1 MATVPQT
8 AEPTRNE
15 TSPRTPR
22 IVFFGPAKSGKTE
35 LFKRFIH
42 TMQPDDFTITLAP
55 SEPLPNRVVREIEQ
69 QVVQVENAH
78 IGELGQSFK
87 LYDCDGKAAGDLLN
101 TPEAV
106 IRRTTRGAHVDEVRN
121 ADALILVIDAKAD
134 DSIIDQTLQSFQRF
148 VKGLQQGRTD
158 GREVGGLPVF
168 LTLTKCD
175 ALYQPGDMPTD
186 WLNRLNEKEL
196 NVKNRFEDYF
206 GDDVSTESESEFLGF
221 GSLNL
226 KLHKTSTKIPQ
237 GAAFNNYADPN
248 GFFRVADLVTECLL
262 AARNHLDRAQS
273 ARKRLRWTVGGAA
286 GMLGLMMFGVLLFAT
301 TGGFG
306 SSNLLAER
314 VKAYQ
319 ASEPAI
325 AIRLSDKHFGR
336 YYKELNSIHSSSG
349 FADLSS
355 DFQQFVTTRLVEFE
369 KYKDFRSR
377 FKPPRL
383 GPAELRS
390 REQVDQLAL
399 DLNDTL
405 APPSEFAATWNQTE
419 AVQLWSKWKTDL
431 VLAREA
437 EEQVHDWYRVLI
449 RRANELL
456 LTDKPPDFGWRSQCV
471 NLLTDADSPPFR
483 TGDEMEKSP
492 TIPIL
497 RGRKLTYA
505 VGFSFERVNMA
516 RRDWE
521 DTRDRLRCLRDLT
534 DAIGLTTGP
543 GTPNPVL
550 DLPEPTPDGIGSQ
563 ELAAARLATLL
574 ASFPSHA
581 KDGIATSLA
590 KSCFPEWLESGY
602 PDAVRQAVDL
612 RLRSILETA
621 RRHVRRIILAR
632 LGGSAESREGWKRL
646 GSELLTPPTM
656 RDWDKLLSLLQELS
670 EREAAPSPLSD
681 LRAFLLQE
689 RFDMTLSNLVVTLP
703 DDLLEQKATPSG
715 NFILTV
721 QPIGQQPTSY
731 NFKRLGEGQRNRPYT
746 AYTFQPDGHSGK
758 FTMMPGDGLIASVPL
773 RSDGQD
779 YRLVWAS
786 GRSNWFQLDRLQ
798 QPPRLEKIGPVPA
811 PQTAPN
817 VKLSV
822 PEPGVFLR
830 VPALLPDMRT
840 K

>member
-1 MATVPQT
+1 MATAPQT
-8 AEPTRNE
+8 ADPTRNA

-22 IVFFGPAKSGKTE
+22 IVFFGPPYSGKSA
-35 LFKRFIH
+35 LLNVFIR
-42 TMQPDDFTITLAP
+42 TMKPDEFTVTLTATQPT
-55 SEPLPNRVVREIEQ
+55 NRVGREI
-69 QVVQVENAH
+69 VPHDIPVENPDVGAP
-78 IGELGQSFK
+78 GSTFT
-87 LYDCDGKAAGDLLN
+87 LYDCDGKAAGDLL
-101 TPEAV
+101 TSPEAV
-106 IRRTTRGAHVDEVRN
+106 IRRTSRGAIVEEVRN
-121 ADALILVIDAKAD
+121 ADALILIIDAYASD
-134 DSIIDQTLQSFQRF
+134 IVVNQTLQNFQGF

-175 ALYQPGDMPTD
+175 ALYQPGDTPTD
-186 WLNRLNEKEL
+186 WLQRVTEREST
-196 NVKNRFEDYF
+196 VQHQFEEYF
-206 GDDVSTESESEFLGF
+206 GDDVSTAVESQFLSF
-221 GSLNL
+221 GSIDLS
-226 KLHKTSTKIPQ
+226 LHATSIQIPTSP
-237 GAAFNNYADPN
+237 AFKGYADPN
-248 GFFRVADLVTECLL
+248 GTFGVADLVTECLL
-262 AARNHLDRAQS
+262 AARNHLDRVQS

-286 GMLGLMMFGVLLFAT
+286 GLLALMMFGVLLFAT

-325 AIRLSDKHFGR
+325 AVRFSDKHFGR
-336 YYKELNSIHSSSG
+336 YYKELNSIHTSSG
-349 FADLSS
+349 FADLSD

-369 KYKDFRSR
+369 KYKDYRSR

-405 APPSEFAATWNQTE
+405 APPSEFAATWNETE
-419 AVQLWSKWKTDL
+419 AVQLWAKWKTDL

-437 EEQVHDWYRVLI
+437 EERVHDWYRGLI

-456 LTDKPPDFGWRSQCV
+456 LTDKPPDFGWRSLSV
-471 NLLTDADSPPFR
+471 TLLADAESPPFR
-483 TGDEMEKSP
+483 TADEMEKSP
-492 TIPIL
+492 TVPVL

-505 VGFSFERVNMA
+505 VGFSFERVSIA

-543 GTPNPVL
+543 GTPAPVL

-563 ELAAARLATLL
+563 ELASVRLAALL
-574 ASFPSHA
+574 ASFPSRT
-581 KDGIATSLA
+581 KEGVATSLA

-621 RRHVRRIILAR
+621 RRQVRRIILAQ
-632 LGGSAESREGWKRL
+632 LGGNAESREGWKRL
-646 GSELLTPPTM
+646 GNELLTPPPM
-656 RDWDKLLSLLQELS
+656 RDWDKLLGLLQELS
-670 EREAAPSPLSD
+670 EREAAPSPLTE

-689 RFDMTLSNLVVTLP
+689 RYDLTMPSIVVTLP

-746 AYTFQPDGHSGK
+746 SYTFQPDGHSGK
-758 FTMMPGDGLIASVPL
+758 ITLMPGDGLIASVPL

-811 PQTAPN
+811 PQPAPN

-822 PEPGVFLR
+822 PEPGVFPR
-830 VPALLPDMRT
+830 VPALLPDMRAR
-840 K
+840 

>member
-1 MATVPQT
+1 MATAPQT
-8 AEPTRNE
+8 ADPTLNQAG
-15 TSPRTPR
+15 PRTPR
-22 IVFFGPAKSGKTE
+22 VVFFGPPLSGKTALVE
-35 LFKRFIH
+35 AFIR
-42 TMQPDDFTITLAP
+42 TMNPDEFTITLMATQP
-55 SEPLPNRVVREIEQ
+55 TNRVGREIVPH
-69 QVVQVENAH
+69 VVQVENAD
-78 IGELGQSFK
+78 ISELGRYFK

-101 TPEAV
+101 TPDAV
-106 IRRTTRGAHVDEVRN
+106 LTRTARGALVEEVRN
-121 ADALILVIDAKAD
+121 ADALILVIDAKA
-134 DSIIDQTLQSFQRF
+134 SESVVDQTLENFQRF

-175 ALYQPGDMPTD
+175 DLYKSGDMPTD

-206 GDDVSTESESEFLGF
+206 GDDVSTESESEFLSF
-221 GSLNL
+221 GSLDL
-226 KLHKTSTKIPQ
+226 KLHTTFTKVPQ
-237 GAAFNNYADPN
+237 GVALNTYADPN
-248 GFFRVADLVTECLL
+248 GFFRVSNLVYECLL
-262 AARNHLDRAQS
+262 AARNHLDRVQS

-286 GMLGLMMFGVLLFAT
+286 GMLGLMVFGMLLFAT

-306 SSNLLAER
+306 STNLLTER
-314 VKAYQ
+314 VRAYQ

-325 AIRLSDKHFGR
+325 AVRLSDKHFGR
-336 YYKELNSIHSSSG
+336 YYKELNSIHASSG
-349 FADLSS
+349 FADLSG

-369 KYKDFRSR
+369 KYKDYRSR

-399 DLNDTL
+399 DLNETL
-405 APPSEFAATWNQTE
+405 APPEEFADSWNQTE
-419 AVQLWSKWKTDL
+419 AVQLWAKWKTDL

-437 EEQVHDWYRVLI
+437 EERVHDWYRGLI

-456 LTDKPPDFGWRSQCV
+456 LTDKPPDFGWRSLSV
-471 NLLTDADSPPFR
+471 TLLTDAESPPFR
-483 TGDEMEKSP
+483 AADEMEKSP
-492 TIPIL
+492 TVPVL

-505 VGFSFERVNMA
+505 VGFSFDRVSVA

-534 DAIGLTTGP
+534 DAVGLTTGP
-543 GTPNPVL
+543 GTPAPVL

-563 ELAAARLATLL
+563 ELASARLAALL
-574 ASFPSHA
+574 ATFPVRT
-581 KDGIATSLA
+581 KEGVATSLA

-621 RRHVRRIILAR
+621 RRHVRRIILAQ
-632 LGGSAESREGWKRL
+632 LGGNAESREGWKRL
-646 GSELLTPPTM
+646 GNELLTPPLM
-656 RDWDKLLSLLQELS
+656 RDWDKLLGLLQELS
-670 EREAAPSPLSD
+670 EREVTPSPLTE

-689 RFDMTLSNLVVTLP
+689 RFDLTMPNLVVTLP

-758 FTMMPGDGLIASVPL
+758 ITVLPGDGLIASVPL
-773 RSDGQD
+773 RSSGED

-786 GRSNWFQLDRLQ
+786 GRSTVFQLDRLQ

-822 PEPGVFLR
+822 PEPGVFPR
-830 VPALLPDMRT
+830 VPALLPDMRAR
-840 K
+840 